1 MTKLYTQQQAVS
13 SGIKSLPKVKVK
25 PRVRVRKM
33 NKLTEN
39 RVDGVHCDLVLGGIS
54 DETLCISKSDIGGS
68 GSIPLIISDDFH
80 PIVLPHSHTRVRRPQ
95 IDSDRCSLAFPSH
108 LNTPLTEQKAIN

>member
-13 SGIKSLPKVKVK
+13 NGIKSLLKVKV
-25 PRVRVRKM
+25 RKI
-33 NKLTEN
+33 NKLTTEN
-39 RVDGVHCDLVLGGIS
+39 HVYGVHCDLVLGGIS
-54 DETLCISKSDIGGS
+54 DETLCIGKRDIGGS

-108 LNTPLTEQKAIN
+108 LNTPLTQKEIN